1 MQIFSKNQRQWRAK
15 PLDPGDAE
23 QFRKNCHDQGIKETV
38 IHDSYL
44 INLCS
49 PNKEQ
54 LKRSRET
61 FLDEMMRAKQLGVKY
76 LIFHPG
82 SHVGTGEKAG
92 LRKISESL
100 DWARREFGSDDVT
113 FLLEI
118 TAGQGTNLGY
128 SFEQLA
134 TMIDT
139 LENPDVAGVCFDT
152 CHAYAAGYD
161 IKTKSGYRKTFKLL
175 DDVVGLDRLK
185 AFHLNDA
192 KGKLGSRLDRHE
204 EIGEGFL
211 GLECFEM
218 FMNDGRWDEIPMVLE
233 TPKAEETYAEKLGV
247 LRSLI
252 RD

>member
-1 MQIFSKNQRQWRAK
+1 MQIFSKNQRQWKAK

-23 QFRKNCHDQGIKETV
+23 QFKKNCHGQGIKETV

-49 PNKEQ
+49 PDKEQ

-61 FLDEMMRAKQLGVKY
+61 FLDEMMRAKHLGVRY

-82 SHVGTGEKAG
+82 SHVGTGEKTG
-92 LRKISESL
+92 LKKISESL

-134 TMIDT
+134 TMIDM
-139 LENPDVAGVCFDT
+139 LEDSEAAGVCFDT

-161 IKTKSGYRKTFKLL
+161 IKTKSGYRKSFELL

-218 FMNDGRWDEIPMVLE
+218 FMNDGRWDGIPMVLE
-233 TPKAEETYAEKLGV
+233 TPKAEETYAEKLRV

>member
-1 MQIFSKNQRQWRAK
+1 MQIFSKNQRQWKAK

-23 QFRKNCHDQGIKETV
+23 QFKKNCDDHGIEETV

-49 PNKEQ
+49 PKDEQ

-61 FLDEMMRAKQLGVKY
+61 FLDEMTRAKHLGVRY

-82 SHVGTGEKAG
+82 SHVGTGEKVG
-92 LRKISESL
+92 MKKISESL
-100 DWARREFGSDDVT
+100 NWARCESGSNDVML
-113 FLLEI
+113 LLEI

-134 TMIDT
+134 TMIDM
-139 LENPDVAGVCFDT
+139 LEEPDAAGICFDT

-161 IKTKSGYRKTFKLL
+161 IKTKSGYRKTFELL
-175 DDVVGLDRLK
+175 DGVVGLDRLK

-218 FMNDGRWDEIPMVLE
+218 FMNDDRWDGVPMVLE
-233 TPKAEETYAEKLGV
+233 TPRAEETYAEKLRV